1 MEEIIP
7 TPTEIHDQIERLP
20 PELLQGQTEEGDAE
34 YRPPPINDII
44 NFLESHAPGA
54 LDDLRHKYPEAE
66 RGKILQIGVIAGS
79 ADRHL
84 PARAETAYRGL
95 AGAVQVCEQLI
106 PQIQEKLRRA
116 GKYQFIGQVM
126 SVVGGASI
134 FGTLAGD
141 FPKAATYVGAL
152 VTLVGSLMPQIA
164 QYAGR
169 ALSHESNLFDIFKE
183 LISCRTEANLIRQEI
198 EPWIGNRFDG
208 DPEEYGLLKELITK
222 ANALCSRVT
231 QVEPLI

>member
-1 MEEIIP
+1 MEEMIP
-7 TPTEIHDQIERLP
+7 AMPEIHGRLERIPL
-20 PELLQGQTEEGDAE
+20 ELLQGQEGEGDTE
-34 YRPPPINDII
+34 YRPPPINDIV
-44 NFLESHAPGA
+44 NFLESHSPND
-54 LDDLRHKYPEAE
+54 LDALRHKYPEAE
-66 RGKILQIGVIAGS
+66 RGKILQIGIIAGS

-95 AGAVQVCEQLI
+95 EGAVRVCEQLI
-106 PQIQEKLRRA
+106 PKIQEKLRRA

-126 SVVGGASI
+126 SVIGGASI

-141 FPKAATYVGAL
+141 FPKAATYAGAL
-152 VTLVGSLMPQIA
+152 VTLIGSLMPQIA

-169 ALSHESNLFDIFKE
+169 ALSPESNLFDIFKE

-198 EPWIGNRFDG
+198 EPWIGNKAEG
-208 DPEEYGLLKELITK
+208 DDEEYTLLKELITK
-222 ANALCSRVT
+222 ANSLCSRVT